1 MIVDDEISESPT
13 PILTT
18 VPQAFPI
25 SEPASASL
33 SQESSKASQLT
44 SSDKLSDLP
53 TPFAVP
59 LPSRR
64 RHHSL
69 EETSASHSAPEIRRL
84 ANTNSPVIPQLG
96 SASDGS
102 LGRTGRTGTRV
113 SFESDR
119 TSLPATP
126 RANASPRQNASP
138 RLPASDSGH
147 SHGHHFPSMA
157 LPFRS
162 HSRKDSGGPE
172 SPRSRS
178 RTSSPLRAVM
188 DRLPTLQRFRS
199 REEPWIAV
207 DPFRFLHLSSLLLPH
222 KHPHLASNGE
232 PINCRCISFLHST
245 TFHAFH
251 VFVLGVLPRSLYLH
265 FLLRLPSLYFSRVAR
280 IFEDAEL
287 SRPDMD
293 RVVELCMSYND
304 LPARAR
310 SPLPD
315 PESWVPPV
323 VSPALARFKRSW
335 ETFVEQLLRE
345 WKTLNLVSALLLSAI
360 LTMFQI
366 PSAANDSLTRT
377 AALISLI
384 SATMSVSY
392 GCVYIVR
399 FSTMRSMYR
408 ASKWAD
414 EARRAEARVWWNAWV
429 LLALPA
435 VWLAW
440 SMIAFLVAIV
450 AFVWRTG
457 ARQDPDD
464 DSQDREL
471 SQGKMLGPRIAI
483 TAVLVLGLAYFALVI
498 TTFSRYS
505 SSRPRWWRETDFTLR
520 SGETQSDRGRG
531 RVRDDRSSARSRRER
546 EHGAMNGNG
555 GGEAIGLGLRP
566 PEKSE
571 GDGGASASTSPYGH

>member
-1 MIVDDEISESPT
+1 M
-13 PILTT
+13 
-18 VPQAFPI
+18 
-25 SEPASASL
+25 
-33 SQESSKASQLT
+33 
-44 SSDKLSDLP
+44 
-53 TPFAVP
+53 
-59 LPSRR
+59 
-64 RHHSL
+64 
-69 EETSASHSAPEIRRL
+69 
-84 ANTNSPVIPQLG
+84 
-96 SASDGS
+96 
-102 LGRTGRTGTRV
+102 

-119 TSLPATP
+119 TSLPAATP
-126 RANASPRQNASP
+126 RMNASPRQNVSP

-147 SHGHHFPSMA
+147 LHGHQFPSIA
-157 LPFRS
+157 LPFGA

-172 SPRSRS
+172 SPRS

-232 PINCRCISFLHST
+232 PINCRCIPFLHST

-251 VFVLGVLPRSLYLH
+251 VFVFGVLPRSLYLH
-265 FLLRLPSLYFSRVAR
+265 ILLRLPSLYFSRVAR

-293 RVVELCMSYND
+293 RVVELCMSYRD

-335 ETFVEQLLRE
+335 ETFIEQLLRE

-366 PSAANDSLTRT
+366 PTAANDSLTRT
-377 AALISLI
+377 AALLSLI
-384 SATMSVSY
+384 FATMSVSY
-392 GCVYIVR
+392 GCIYIVR

-440 SMIAFLVAIV
+440 SMIAFLVAIL

-457 ARQDPDD
+457 AREDPDD
-464 DSQDREL
+464 DSQEREL
-471 SQGKMLGPRIAI
+471 PKSQMLGPRIAI
-483 TAVLVLGLAYFALVI
+483 TAVLVLGLIYFALVI

-546 EHGAMNGNG
+546 AERSAMNG
-555 GGEAIGLGLRP
+555 GGESIGLGLRP